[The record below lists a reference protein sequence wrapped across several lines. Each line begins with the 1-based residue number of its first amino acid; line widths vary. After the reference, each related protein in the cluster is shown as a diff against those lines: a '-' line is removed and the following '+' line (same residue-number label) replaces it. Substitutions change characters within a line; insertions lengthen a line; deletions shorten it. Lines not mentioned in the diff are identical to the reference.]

1 MFAKKYYGVLMNF
14 WLSLFNGIVVSAT
27 MMYVNTGIILP
38 VALIVSSLEAFI
50 VSFITGL
57 LIPAAPLGAKLAED
71 KLKALPG
78 SIKYNLISNIPVCI
92 TMAVILSL
100 VFALINVGFQSSMF
114 MAWIGSIPIAFI
126 ASYITSV
133 VLTPVVVKLSNALTK

>member
-57 LIPAAPLGAKLAED
+57 LIPAAPPWCKTG
-71 KLKALPG
+71 
-78 SIKYNLISNIPVCI
+78 
-92 TMAVILSL
+92 
-100 VFALINVGFQSSMF
+100 
-114 MAWIGSIPIAFI
+114 
-126 ASYITSV
+126 
-133 VLTPVVVKLSNALTK
+133 

>member
-1 MFAKKYYGVLMNF
+1 M
-14 WLSLFNGIVVSAT
+14 
-27 MMYVNTGIILP
+27 
-38 VALIVSSLEAFI
+38 
-50 VSFITGL
+50 